1 MAESASGAAEAAIAT
16 LARRLKTT
24 ALVAAALLA
33 LFCLPPLLDLR
44 CGDVRWT
51 LRDEP
56 VSGRRCGRR
65 PGAGW

>member
-1 MAESASGAAEAAIAT
+1 MAEPADAAAEAAIAT
-16 LARRLKTT
+16 LARRLKTA

-33 LFCLPPLLDLR
+33 VSCLPRLLDLR

-56 VSGRRCGRR
+56 VRGRRCGRR